1 MAISKTLNNPRGI
14 PFDFVLERLSNL
26 EIVIKP
32 MFGCHA
38 LYLQNKIIF
47 ILRKKENFLL
57 DNGVWIATSSDHHES
72 LKKVFPSM
80 RSIQLFRSDRSEW
93 QILPEDALDF
103 EESVMKACDLVL
115 KNDKRIGKI
124 PKLKKQK

>member
-1 MAISKTLNNPRGI
+1 MAISKTLNNPRNI
-14 PFDFVLERLSNL
+14 PFDFVLERLNNL

-38 LYLQNKIIF
+38 LYFQNKIIL
-47 ILRKKENFLL
+47 ILRKKENSHL

-80 RSIQLFRSDRSEW
+80 RSIRLFGSDKSEW
-93 QILPEDALDF
+93 QVLPEDALDF

-124 PKLKKQK
+124 PKLKSKK